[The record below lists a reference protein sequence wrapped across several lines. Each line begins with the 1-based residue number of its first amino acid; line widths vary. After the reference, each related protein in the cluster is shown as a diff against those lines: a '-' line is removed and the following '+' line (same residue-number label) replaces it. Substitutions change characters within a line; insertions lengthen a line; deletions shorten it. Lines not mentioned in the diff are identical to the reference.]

1 MKAIDRDIERHIDL
15 GIPHTAKGYSCAG
28 VARDAL
34 GATADDGGWIEA
46 MNCDC
51 APRCAKN

>member
-1 MKAIDRDIERHIDL
+1 MKAIDRDIERQIDL
-15 GIPHTAKGYSCAG
+15 GIPHTAEGYSRAG

-51 APRCAKN
+51 APCWAKN